1 MIAQLISFSV
11 QHRFFVLLL
20 TCFAIVGGIVALQH
34 TPLDAI
40 PDLSDVQVI
49 VYTEWPERS
58 PTLVEDQVT
67 YPIVTSLLSAP
78 KVKVVRGYS
87 FFGSSFVYVIFQDGT
102 DLYWARTRVLEY
114 MQAVAGRLPTGVA
127 PVLGPDATGVGWGFQ
142 YAVVDTNG
150 THDLAQLRTLNDW
163 YIRYWLQAVPGV
175 AEVARIGGYERQY
188 QVEVNPNTLLA
199 YKLPLSKVIE
209 AIRKGNNDTGGRV
222 VEFSGREYMVRGRGY
237 IQSVQDI
244 EKIGVGVNERGT
256 PILVKDIARVHLGPE
271 IRRGFAELNGVQEV
285 VGGIVVIRLRED
297 TLDVIDRVKQKIAE
311 IGPSLPAGVKI
322 LPMYDRSELIR
333 GSIDTLKEEI
343 IKLSIAVS
351 VVCLVFLFH
360 WPSALVV
367 ILTLPVAILI
377 SFICMF
383 ALGINSNIMSLG
395 GIAIAIGAM
404 VDAAIIMVENAHK
417 ALERWDAAGRR
428 ESRVGVIA
436 QAAAEVGPSL
446 FFSLLVITVG
456 FLPIFALEAQEGRLF
471 KPLAYTKTFAML
483 FSSFLAVTLTP
494 VLMTLL
500 IRGRIT
506 PEEKHPV
513 SRVLMALYDPF
524 ARLALRFRYLVLL
537 VAAGL
542 IAATVPVFERLG
554 SEFMPPLYEGTL
566 LYMPTGLP
574 GMSITQAQ
582 QVLQMQDR
590 IIKSFPEVESVFG
603 KAGRSTSPTDPAP
616 LEMMENTIVL
626 KPTAEWR
633 RVSETRW
640 YSDRAPEVLKPVLR
654 WLWPE
659 ARPRTPEELIDEM
672 DQALQIA
679 GISNAWTMPIKARID
694 MLSTGIRTPIGI
706 KIKGPNLE
714 PIQQIGEAI
723 EGVLKDV
730 PGTRNVY
737 AERVAGG
744 YYLDFT
750 VVREEIA
757 RYGLTVE
764 DVEEQILT
772 AVGGMNVTTTIE
784 GRERYPVNVRY
795 FRDYR
800 SDLETLKRVLVP
812 TPSGAQVPI
821 GQLTNLR
828 LTTGTTLIRSEGA
841 ELLGYVYVDVTGRDL
856 GGYVEEAQRL
866 VKAHIT
872 LPAGYHLEWS
882 GQYEY
887 MQRAKARLT
896 YVIPL
901 TALIICVLLYL
912 NTTSITETVIILL
925 AVPFSLVGAFWL
937 LYILD
942 YHLSVAVWV
951 GIIALAG
958 LDAETGVVM
967 LLYLNLAYQQWR
979 QEGRL
984 KSLADL
990 EEAVLHGAVQRVR
1003 PKLMTISVI
1012 LAGLIPIMWS
1022 HGAGADL
1029 MKRIAAPMV
1038 GGVLTSTLMELMV
1051 YPAIYTIW
1059 KWRWEVKPALARAA
1073 AGDPEEIKSMKP

>member
-1 MIAQLISFSV
+1 
-11 QHRFFVLLL
+11 
-20 TCFAIVGGIVALQH
+20 
-34 TPLDAI
+34 
-40 PDLSDVQVI
+40 
-49 VYTEWPERS
+49 
-58 PTLVEDQVT
+58 
-67 YPIVTSLLSAP
+67 
-78 KVKVVRGYS
+78 
-87 FFGSSFVYVIFQDGT
+87 
-102 DLYWARTRVLEY
+102 
-114 MQAVAGRLPTGVA
+114 MQAVAGRLPAGVA
-127 PVLGPDATGVGWGFQ
+127 PVLGPDATGVGWGFE
-142 YAVVDTNG
+142 YVVTDTSGNY
-150 THDLAQLRTLNDW
+150 DLAQLRTLNDW

-175 AEVARIGGYERQY
+175 AEVARLGGYERQY

-199 YKLPLSKVIE
+199 YNLPLSKVIE

-222 VEFSGREYMVRGRGY
+222 VEFAGREYMVRGRGY

-244 EKIGVGVNERGT
+244 EKIGVGMNQRGT
-256 PILVKDIARVHLGPE
+256 PILVKDIGRVHLGPE
-271 IRRGFAELNGVQEV
+271 IRRGFAELNGEQEV
-285 VGGIVVIRLRED
+285 VAGIVVVRFRED
-297 TLDVIDRVKQKIAE
+297 TLGVIERVKQKIAE
-311 IGPSLPAGVKI
+311 IGPSLPPGVKI
-322 LPMYDRSELIR
+322 MPVYDRSELIR
-333 GSIDTLKEEI
+333 RSIDTLKEEI

-377 SFICMF
+377 SFIAMYT
-383 ALGINSNIMSLG
+383 LGINSNIMSLG

-417 ALERWDAAGRR
+417 ALERWEEAGRLG
-428 ESRVGVIA
+428 SRIDVIA

-500 IRGRIT
+500 IRSKVI

-524 ARLALRFRYLVLL
+524 ARFALRFRYLVILL
-537 VAAGL
+537 AAGL
-542 IAATVPVFERLG
+542 IVATVPVFEKLG

-566 LYMPTGLP
+566 FYMPTGLP

-590 IIKSFPEVESVFG
+590 IVKGFPEVVSVFG

-626 KPTAEWR
+626 KPEEEWR
-633 RVSETRW
+633 TVPAKRW
-640 YSDRAPEVLKPVLR
+640 YADWAPEVLRPTLR

-659 ARPRTPEELIDEM
+659 ERRITPEELVNAM
-672 DQALQIA
+672 DQALQLA
-679 GISNAWTMPIKARID
+679 GIANAWTMPIKARID

-706 KIKGPNLE
+706 KIKGPKLE
-714 PIQQIGEAI
+714 PIQQIGEHI
-723 EGVLKDV
+723 EEVLKNV
-730 PGTRNVY
+730 PGTRNIY
-737 AERVAGG
+737 AERVTGG

-750 VVREEIA
+750 IHRDEIA
-757 RYGLTVE
+757 RYGLTID
-764 DVEEQILT
+764 DVGEQLLT
-772 AVGGMNVTTTIE
+772 AVGGMNITTTIE
-784 GRERYPVNVRY
+784 GRERYAVNVRY

-800 SDLETLKRVLVP
+800 SSLEALKRVLVP
-812 TPSGAQVPI
+812 TSTGAQVPMV
-821 GQLTNLR
+821 QLADLR

-856 GGYVEEAQRL
+856 GGYVEAAQRVVNTQ
-866 VKAHIT
+866 VK
-872 LPAGYHLEWS
+872 LPAGYRLEWS

-901 TALIICVLLYL
+901 TALIIFVLIYL
-912 NTTSITETVIILL
+912 NTTSVTETVIILL

-937 LYILD
+937 LYLLG
-942 YHLSVAVWV
+942 YNLSVAVWV

-967 LLYLNLAYQQWR
+967 LLYLDLAYHQWR
-979 QEGRL
+979 EEGRL
-984 KSLADL
+984 RSLADL
-990 EEAVLHGAVQRVR
+990 EEAVLHGAVKRVR
-1003 PKLMTISVI
+1003 PKLMTITVI

-1022 HGAGADL
+1022 HGTGADL

-1038 GGVLTSTLMELMV
+1038 GGVITSTMMELMV

-1059 KWRWEVKPALARAA
+1059 KWRWEVKPALAPAV
-1073 AGDPEEIKSMKP
+1073 EEIHA

>member
-1 MIAQLISFSV
+1 MIGKLITFST

-20 TCFAIVGGIVALQH
+20 TCFAIVGGFVALQH

-114 MQAVAGRLPTGVA
+114 MQAVAGRLPAGVA
-127 PVLGPDATGVGWGFQ
+127 PVLGPDATGVGWGFE
-142 YAVVDTNG
+142 YVVTDTSGNY
-150 THDLAQLRTLNDW
+150 DLAQLRTLNDW

-175 AEVARIGGYERQY
+175 AEVARLGGYERQY

-199 YKLPLSKVIE
+199 YNVPLSKVIE

-222 VEFSGREYMVRGRGY
+222 VEFTGREYMVRGRGY

-256 PILVKDIARVHLGPE
+256 PIMVKDVARVHLGPE

-285 VGGIVVIRLRED
+285 VGGIVVIRFRED
-297 TLDVIDRVKQKIAE
+297 TLGVIDRVKHKIAE
-311 IGPSLPAGVKI
+311 IAPSLPPGVKI
-322 LPMYDRSELIR
+322 IPMYDRSELIR
-333 GSIDTLKEEI
+333 RSIDTLTEEI

-360 WPSALVV
+360 LPSALVV
-367 ILTLPVAILI
+367 MLTLPVAILT
-377 SFICMF
+377 SFICMY

-417 ALERWDAAGRR
+417 ALERWEEEGRR
-428 ESRVGVIA
+428 GSRVGVIA

-500 IRGRIT
+500 IRGTVT

-524 ARLALRFRYLVLL
+524 ARVALRFRYLVLL

-626 KPTAEWR
+626 KPEEEWR
-633 RVSETRW
+633 TVPEKRW
-640 YSDRAPEVLKPVLR
+640 YSDWAPDVLRPTLR

-659 ARPRTPEELIDEM
+659 ERRITPEELVNAM
-672 DQALQIA
+672 DQALQLA
-679 GISNAWTMPIKARID
+679 GIANAWTMPIKARID

-706 KIKGPNLE
+706 KIKGPKLE
-714 PIQQIGEAI
+714 PIQQIGEHI
-723 EGVLKDV
+723 EEVLKNV
-730 PGTRNVY
+730 PGTRNIY
-737 AERVAGG
+737 AERVTGG

-750 VVREEIA
+750 IVREEIA

-764 DVEEQILT
+764 DVEEQVLT

-821 GQLTNLR
+821 GQLTTLR

-866 VKAHIT
+866 VKAHIM

-887 MQRAKARLT
+887 MQRAKERLT

-901 TALIICVLLYL
+901 TALIIFILIYL
-912 NTTSITETVIILL
+912 NTTSITETIIILL

-937 LYILD
+937 LYVLG
-942 YHLSVAVWV
+942 YNLSVAVWV

-958 LDAETGVVM
+958 VDAETGVVM
-967 LLYLNLAYQQWR
+967 LLYLDQAH
-979 QEGRL
+979 EKHVKAGRMR
-984 KSLADL
+984 SLADL
-990 EEAVLHGAVQRVR
+990 QEAVEEGAVRRIR
-1003 PKLMTISVI
+1003 PKMMTVMAI
-1012 LAGLIPIMWS
+1012 LLGLLPIMWS
-1022 HGAGADL
+1022 HGAGSDV

-1038 GGVLTSTLMELMV
+1038 GGVITSFALELLI
-1051 YPAIYTIW
+1051 YPVIFTIW
-1059 KWRWEVKPALARAA
+1059 KSRGEMRPTLAQALRNRGTA
-1073 AGDPEEIKSMKP
+1073 